1 MSEDASRPRVAG
13 IEQVSKFHAQAVRNC
28 FQRFQCGIRPMIFDQ
43 ADRGLLNLELGG
55 ELVLGPASVF
65 AKPANVTREGLRYLR
80 TSRGEAANES

>member
-1 MSEDASRPRVAG
+1 
-13 IEQVSKFHAQAVRNC
+13 
-28 FQRFQCGIRPMIFDQ
+28 MIFDQ
-43 ADRGLLNLELGG
+43 ADRGLLNLELSG